1 MTTSGKAEGGKTL
14 FNQLLDFVTPCQEMR
29 AVNTQ
34 LVGQMFGRHALS
46 DAAQDQHDLNAGV
59 TAATPDRIREQV
71 EHCPTRSTAII
82 HNWSPMP
89 VVGLLIGWQHMPART
104 PQSIGVQHLEQIVI
118 ALLLIHQLVNREDQH
133 RSPRSA
139 ISVVFPLL
147 TRSTLVVKI
156 APRRLHEPTFL
167 VELLRVWYTDDNAIV
182 REKADQV
189 IVERR
194 APMLNAIVR
203 QGIRDG
209 VFTTPHPKQAGE
221 IILYLLQ
228 GMGNTHARLLLSL
241 EGEIDEQ
248 RCVEEIVAVHCAYMH
263 AIERVLGAPQNSL
276 HRADAEVAQA
286 WVAALREN

>member
-1 MTTSGKAEGGKTL
+1 MARTVNEQEYAEKRNEIL
-14 FNQLLDFVTPCQEMR
+14 
-29 AVNTQ
+29 
-34 LVGQMFGRHALS
+34 
-46 DAAQDQHDLNAGV
+46 DAAQRLMYTKGYGRMTIGDILTDLGISSGAFYHYFGSKPALLEAFVERGQEEVEKLLLPIVHDPHLSAIEKLQRFFDTLDQL
-59 TAATPDRIREQV
+59 
-71 EHCPTRSTAII
+71 RST
-82 HNWSPMP
+82 
-89 VVGLLIGWQHMPART
+89 Q
-104 PQSIGVQHLEQIVI
+104 
-118 ALLLIHQLVNREDQH
+118 
-133 RSPRSA
+133 
-139 ISVVFPLL
+139 
-147 TRSTLVVKI
+147 K
-156 APRRLHEPTFL
+156 TFL